1 MGLFGPP
8 NVERL
13 DRRGDLEGLLRA
25 ASYKKDES
33 VRRAAAVALADMTD
47 LLITNLQ
54 SFNLRHVRLARAGLL
69 AAGQPAIAAMMFVI
83 TDHQS
88 LHRRQDV
95 TFVLGEAGAA
105 AAVDVLIGEL
115 RDPDALLR
123 ALAADALGK
132 IGDLRSAMAL
142 RSALRDPEEPVRKA
156 VQKALEQVG
165 G

>member
-8 NVERL
+8 NVARL

-25 ASYKKDES
+25 AGYKKDES

-47 LLITNLQ
+47 LLITHLQ

-69 AAGQPAIAAMMFVI
+69 AAGEPAIAAMMFVI
-83 TDHQS
+83 TDRQS

-105 AAVDVLIGEL
+105 AAVHVLIGEL

-132 IGDLRSAMAL
+132 IGDLRSATAL